1 MVTLKDVAKLAGVSH
16 GTVSNVINGASNVS
30 VDKIRKVK
38 AAMAELGYKPNV
50 IARNLKIEHTHEI
63 DLILPNNRNQEYIEL
78 FDNLNLC
85 VKRKGYS
92 LNLKVTNEVP
102 TEERRLLNESLM
114 HNVEGVILITC
125 QPSNEKFFDEIIKN
139 GLKIIFVHHEP
150 PSQKYNF
157 VGLDVKYLAD
167 KILKDYLRQNL
178 NKIAIISGPKEY
190 SFEAEILNTYFGA
203 MYESGISVDPQYI
216 ETCNY
221 AEGNAFR
228 SAMRI
233 LNLYPAPEVIFV
245 TNVGIAKCVIKAID
259 IIYKEKK
266 EGPKLVVLQPSGW
279 VDLVEDETVSLP
291 FNKLAQ
297 VAFEMILD
305 LIQEEKEEVQ
315 RHIIKARLE
324 KNNPIHMIETK
335 DEEPFRVLLNESP
348 SSEAVKL
355 LLADF
360 KKKTGIDVIV
370 DTKPYEEIYDE
381 IWSHRK
387 SALYDV
393 YSVDI
398 PWLTD
403 FVSSNMLVCLDDL
416 YNNSKEYFER
426 FPEDVLAKYAK
437 IGNHFYGVP
446 YSFTIQLLFY
456 RRDLFN
462 KLENQRLH
470 YEWYKEPLKV
480 PSTWEEFN
488 KVAKLFTRKYNPNSD
503 TEYGVTLGGR
513 KASGAVNEYLPRL
526 FSFGGNIF
534 DQNRAT
540 IGDKRSV
547 EALKNYVESYKYANV
562 EATNWWWDEQV
573 KEFSSGNV
581 AMMIMYTEH
590 VSTLE
595 DKRFSKIV
603 GKTECAILPEKYSV
617 LGGWSLGINPKSK
630 RIKESHEFMK
640 WLSSYDLLG
649 PNAALG
655 RVLPIRDEEY
665 RGQIDKV
672 YSWFETAWEAYKY
685 TKTRTVPYVDGMS
698 LITEAEMEAI
708 VGGAVHGAVNGD
720 MTVVQALVEA
730 NQKLKDILK

>member
-63 DLILPNNRNQEYIEL
+63 DLILPNNRNQEYLDL
-78 FDNLNLC
+78 FDSLNQYA
-85 VKRKGYS
+85 KRNGFS

-114 HNVEGVILITC
+114 HNVEGVFLITC
-125 QPSNEKFFDEIIKN
+125 QPGNEKFFDDIIKN

-157 VGLDVKYLAD
+157 AGLDVKKLVERVLKEYTK
-167 KILKDYLRQNL
+167 KIKTVG
-178 NKIAIISGPKEY
+178 IITGPKEY
-190 SFEAEILNTYFGA
+190 SFESELLNSYFGT
-203 MYESGISVDPQYI
+203 MYEAGITVDPQYI

-221 AEGNAFR
+221 REGNAFR

-233 LNLYPAPEVIFV
+233 LNLHPAPEVILV
-245 TNVGIAKCVIKAID
+245 SNLDIAKCVNKAIE

-266 EGPKLVVLQPSGW
+266 EGPKLAVLQPNGW
-279 VDLVEDETVSLP
+279 VNYIEDETILLP
-291 FNKLAQ
+291 FNKLSQ
-297 VAFEMILD
+297 VAFKMLLDMI
-305 LIQEEKEEVQ
+305 QKETEE
-315 RHIIKARLE
+315 IKRYYIKVKPE
-324 KNNPIHMIETK
+324 KTNPIRMIETEK
-335 DEEPFRVLLNESP
+335 DEPFRILLNESP

-370 DTKPYEEIYDE
+370 ETRPYELIYDE
-381 IWSHRK
+381 IWANRK
-387 SALYDV
+387 STKYDIF
-393 YSVDI
+393 SVDI

-403 FVSSNMLVCLDDL
+403 FVSAGILACLDDL
-416 YNNSKEYFER
+416 YRDSGEYFDR
-426 FPEDVLAKYAK
+426 FSDDVLEKYTK
-437 IGNHFYGVP
+437 VGNRFYGVP

-462 KLENQRLH
+462 KLENQRLY
-470 YEWYKEPLKV
+470 YEWHKEPLKV
-480 PSTWEEFN
+480 PSDWDEFN

-513 KASGAVNEYLPRL
+513 KASGAINEYLPRL

-534 DQNRAT
+534 EQNK
-540 IGDKRSV
+540 IVLGDKRSV
-547 EALKNYVESYKYANV
+547 EALKNYVESYQYANPGS
-562 EATNWWWDEQV
+562 TNWWWDEQV

-590 VSTLE
+590 VSVLE
-595 DKRFSKIV
+595 DKRFSEVV

-617 LGGWSLGINPKSK
+617 LGGWSLGMNPKSK
-630 RIKESHEFMK
+630 RIKECHEFMK

-655 RVLPIRDEEY
+655 RVLPICDEDY
-665 RGQIDKV
+665 RGQIGKV

-685 TKTRTVPYVDGMS
+685 TKPRMVPCINGKS
-698 LITEAEMEAI
+698 IITEAEMEAI

-720 MTVVQALVEA
+720 LTVMQALYNA
-730 NQKLKDILK
+730 NQKLNDLL